1 MAGIMLDVK
10 NLFIKLFKQK
20 MFLATVDSVDV
31 LEINIIRN
39 GQTVAEGPYPATDG
53 LAAAVSPADVVLVM
67 EVGGVL
73 TVITKIVNN

>member
-39 GQTVAEGPYPATDG
+39 GQTVVEGPYPAADE

>member
-39 GQTVAEGPYPATDG
+39 GQTVAEGPYPAADE